1 MKINILLK
9 VMCVLVVLWALDGV
23 NVNGKE
29 QWDQIDISEMSI
41 PIVEV
46 EEESDSRKDIL
57 RFLEAIA
64 VFESNNRYDVV
75 NSYGYLGRYQFSP
88 RTIKHLG
95 YDILNEDFLRNSR
108 LQDEVMLAYMR
119 ENYVTLRPYIEEYN
133 NTTHK
138 GMYITTSSI
147 LAGAHF
153 AGAMGMK
160 RFLLNKLDSIGTVD
174 ANGMTLR
181 KYMTKFSDYNVE
193 EIED

>member
-1 MKINILLK
+1 MKINAMLR
-9 VMCVLVVLWALDGV
+9 VMCVLVLLLVLDGA
-23 NVNGKE
+23 NGKQE
-29 QWDQIDISEMSI
+29 QIDISELSI
-41 PIVEV
+41 PIVEVEEV

-64 VFESNNRYDVV
+64 LFESNNRYDVV
-75 NSYGYLGRYQFSP
+75 NSYGFLGRYQFSP

-95 YDILNEDFLRNSR
+95 YDILNEDFLRNKR
-108 LQDEVMLAYMR
+108 LQDEIMLAYMR
-119 ENYVTLRPYIEEYN
+119 ENYVSLRPYIEEYN
-133 NTTHK
+133 NTNYK

-174 ANGMTLR
+174 VNGMTLR

-193 EIED
+193 EVEG

>member
-1 MKINILLK
+1 MKINAMLR
-9 VMCVLVVLWALDGV
+9 VMCVLVLLLVLDGV
-23 NVNGKE
+23 NGKQE
-29 QWDQIDISEMSI
+29 QIDISEMSI
-41 PIVEV
+41 PIVEVEEV

-64 VFESNNRYDVV
+64 LFESNNRYDVV
-75 NSYGYLGRYQFSP
+75 NSYGFLGRYQFSP

-95 YDILNEDFLRNSR
+95 YDILNEDFLRNAR
-108 LQDEVMLAYMR
+108 LQDEIMLAYMR
-119 ENYVTLRPYIEEYN
+119 ENYVSLRPYIEEYN
-133 NTTHK
+133 NTNYK

-193 EIED
+193 MVEG

>member
-1 MKINILLK
+1 MKIN
-9 VMCVLVVLWALDGV
+9 VMLRVICVLVVLLVLDGV
-23 NVNGKE
+23 NVKQE
-29 QWDQIDISEMSI
+29 QIDISEMSI

-64 VFESNNRYDVV
+64 LFESNNRYDVV
-75 NSYGYLGRYQFSP
+75 NPYGFLGRYQFSP
-88 RTIKHLG
+88 TTIRHLG
-95 YDILNEDFLRNSR
+95 YDILNEDFLRNAR
-108 LQDEVMLAYMR
+108 LQDEIMLAYMR
-119 ENYVTLRPYIEEYN
+119 ENYVSLRPYIEEYN
-133 NTTHK
+133 NTNYK

-160 RFLLNKLDSIGTVD
+160 RFLLNRSDSIGTTD

-181 KYMTKFSDYNVE
+181 RYMTKFSDYNVE
-193 EIED
+193 EVEG

>member
-1 MKINILLK
+1 MKINTVLRVI
-9 VMCVLVVLWALDGV
+9 CVLVLLLVLDGA
-23 NVNGKE
+23 NGKQE
-29 QWDQIDISEMSI
+29 QIDISELSI

-64 VFESNNRYDVV
+64 LFESNNRYDVV
-75 NSYGYLGRYQFSP
+75 NSYGFLGRYQFSP

-95 YDILNEDFLRNSR
+95 YDVLNEDFLRNAR
-108 LQDEVMLAYMR
+108 LQDEIMLAYMR
-119 ENYVTLRPYIEEYN
+119 ENYISLRPYIDEYN
-133 NTTHK
+133 NTNYK

-193 EIED
+193 MVEG

>member
-1 MKINILLK
+1 MKIN
-9 VMCVLVVLWALDGV
+9 VMLRVICVLVVLLVLDGV
-23 NVNGKE
+23 NGKQE
-29 QWDQIDISEMSI
+29 QIDISEMSI

-64 VFESNNRYDVV
+64 LFESNNRYDVV
-75 NSYGYLGRYQFSP
+75 NSYGFLGRYQFSP

-95 YDILNEDFLRNSR
+95 YDILNEDFLRNKR
-108 LQDEVMLAYMR
+108 LQDEIMLAYMR
-119 ENYVTLRPYIEEYN
+119 ENYVSLRPYIEEYN
-133 NTTHK
+133 NTNYK

-193 EIED
+193 MVEG

>member
-1 MKINILLK
+1 MKINTVLRVI
-9 VMCVLVVLWALDGV
+9 CVLVLLLVLDGA
-23 NVNGKE
+23 NGKQE
-29 QWDQIDISEMSI
+29 QIDISELSI

-46 EEESDSRKDIL
+46 EEDESDSRKDIL

-64 VFESNNRYDVV
+64 LFESNNRYDVV
-75 NSYGYLGRYQFSP
+75 NSYGFLGRYQFSP

-95 YDILNEDFLRNSR
+95 YDVLNEDFLRNKR
-108 LQDEVMLAYMR
+108 LQDEIMLAYMR
-119 ENYVTLRPYIEEYN
+119 ENYISLRPYIDEYN
-133 NTTHK
+133 NTNYK

-193 EIED
+193 EVEG

>member
-1 MKINILLK
+1 MKINAVLR
-9 VMCVLVVLWALDGV
+9 VMCVLVLLLVLDS
-23 NVNGKE
+23 VNGKQE
-29 QWDQIDISEMSI
+29 QIDISEMSI
-41 PIVEV
+41 PIVEVEEV

-64 VFESNNRYDVV
+64 LFESNNRYDVV
-75 NSYGYLGRYQFSP
+75 NSYGFLGRYQFSP

-95 YDILNEDFLRNSR
+95 YDILNEDFLRNAR
-108 LQDEVMLAYMR
+108 LQDEIMLAYMR
-119 ENYVTLRPYIEEYN
+119 ENYVSLRPYIEEYN
-133 NTTHK
+133 NTNYK

-153 AGAMGMK
+153 AGAGGMK

-181 KYMTKFSDYNVE
+181 KYMTKFSDYNMEEVE
-193 EIED
+193 S

>member
-1 MKINILLK
+1 MKINIMLK
-9 VMCVLVVLWALDGV
+9 VMCVLVVLLVLDGV
-23 NVNGKE
+23 NGKQE
-29 QWDQIDISEMSI
+29 QIDISEMSI

-46 EEESDSRKDIL
+46 EEVEEESDSRKDIL
-57 RFLEAIA
+57 RFLGAIA
-64 VFESNNRYDVV
+64 LFESNNRYDVV
-75 NSYGYLGRYQFSP
+75 NSYGFLGRYQFSP

-95 YDILNEDFLRNSR
+95 YDILNEDFLRNNR
-108 LQDEVMLAYMR
+108 LQDEIMLAYMR
-119 ENYVTLRPYIEEYN
+119 ENYVSLRPYIEEYN
-133 NTTHK
+133 NTNYK

-181 KYMTKFSDYNVE
+181 RYMTKFSDYNVE
-193 EIED
+193 EVEG

>member
-1 MKINILLK
+1 MKINAMLRVI
-9 VMCVLVVLWALDGV
+9 CVLVLLLVLDGA
-23 NVNGKE
+23 NGKQE
-29 QWDQIDISEMSI
+29 QIDVSELSI

-46 EEESDSRKDIL
+46 DEDESDSRKDIL
-57 RFLEAIA
+57 RCLEAMA
-64 VFESNNRYDVV
+64 LFESNNRYDVV
-75 NSYGYLGRYQFSP
+75 NSYGFLGRYQFSP

-95 YDILNEDFLRNSR
+95 YDVLNEEFLRNKR
-108 LQDEVMLAYMR
+108 LQDEIMLAYMR
-119 ENYVTLRPYIEEYN
+119 ENYVSLRPYIEEYN
-133 NTTHK
+133 NTNYK

-193 EIED
+193 EVEVEG

>member
-1 MKINILLK
+1 MKINTVLRVI
-9 VMCVLVVLWALDGV
+9 CVLVLLLVLDGA
-23 NVNGKE
+23 NGKQE
-29 QWDQIDISEMSI
+29 QIDISELSI

-64 VFESNNRYDVV
+64 LFESNNRYDVV
-75 NSYGYLGRYQFSP
+75 NSYGFLGRYQFSP

-95 YDILNEDFLRNSR
+95 YDILNEDFLRNAR
-108 LQDEVMLAYMR
+108 LQDEIMLAYMR
-119 ENYVTLRPYIEEYN
+119 ENYVSLRPYIDEYN
-133 NTTHK
+133 NTNYK

-193 EIED
+193 EVEG

>member
-1 MKINILLK
+1 MKINVTLRVI
-9 VMCVLVVLWALDGV
+9 CVLVVLLVLDGV
-23 NVNGKE
+23 SNKQE
-29 QWDQIDISEMSI
+29 EQIDISEVSM
-41 PIVEV
+41 PIVE
-46 EEESDSRKDIL
+46 EDESDSRKDIL

-64 VFESNNRYDVV
+64 LFESNNRYDVV
-75 NSYGYLGRYQFSP
+75 NPYGFLGRYQFSP
-88 RTIKHLG
+88 TTIRHLG
-95 YDILNEDFLRNSR
+95 YDILNEDFLRNAR
-108 LQDEVMLAYMR
+108 LQDEIMLAYMR
-119 ENYVTLRPYIEEYN
+119 ENYVSLRPYIEEYN
-133 NTTHK
+133 NTNYK

-193 EIED
+193 EVEG

>member
-1 MKINILLK
+1 MKINTVLRVI
-9 VMCVLVVLWALDGV
+9 CVLVLLLVLDGA
-23 NVNGKE
+23 NGKQE
-29 QWDQIDISEMSI
+29 QIDISKLSI

-46 EEESDSRKDIL
+46 EEESDSKKDIL

-64 VFESNNRYDVV
+64 LFESNNRYDVV
-75 NSYGYLGRYQFSP
+75 NSYGFLGRYQFSP

-95 YDILNEDFLRNSR
+95 YDVLNEDFLRNKR
-108 LQDEVMLAYMR
+108 LQDEIMLAYMR
-119 ENYVTLRPYIEEYN
+119 ENYVSLRPYIEEYN
-133 NTTHK
+133 NTNYK

-153 AGAMGMK
+153 AGAGGMK

-193 EIED
+193 MVEG

>member
-1 MKINILLK
+1 MKINVMLR
-9 VMCVLVVLWALDGV
+9 VMCVLVLLLVLDGV
-23 NVNGKE
+23 SNKQE
-29 QWDQIDISEMSI
+29 EQIDIGEVSM
-41 PIVEV
+41 PIVE
-46 EEESDSRKDIL
+46 EDESDSRKDIL

-64 VFESNNRYDVV
+64 LFESNNRYDVV
-75 NSYGYLGRYQFSP
+75 NPYGFLGRYQFSP
-88 RTIKHLG
+88 TTIRHLG
-95 YDILNEDFLRNSR
+95 YDILNEDFLRNAR
-108 LQDEVMLAYMR
+108 LQDEIMLAYMR
-119 ENYVTLRPYIEEYN
+119 ENYVSLRPYIEEYN
-133 NTTHK
+133 NTNYK

-193 EIED
+193 EVEG

>member
-1 MKINILLK
+1 MKINTVLRVI
-9 VMCVLVVLWALDGV
+9 CVLVLLLVLDGA
-23 NVNGKE
+23 NGKQE
-29 QWDQIDISEMSI
+29 QIDISELSI

-64 VFESNNRYDVV
+64 LFESNNRYDVV
-75 NSYGYLGRYQFSP
+75 NSYGFLGRYQFSP

-95 YDILNEDFLRNSR
+95 YDILNEDFLRNAR
-108 LQDEVMLAYMR
+108 LQDEIMLAYMR
-119 ENYVTLRPYIEEYN
+119 ENYVSLRPYIEEYN
-133 NTTHK
+133 NTNYK

-193 EIED
+193 EVEG

>member
-1 MKINILLK
+1 MKINVTLRVI
-9 VMCVLVVLWALDGV
+9 CVLVVLLVLDGV
-23 NVNGKE
+23 SNKQE
-29 QWDQIDISEMSI
+29 EQIDISEMSI

-64 VFESNNRYDVV
+64 LFESNNRYDVV
-75 NSYGYLGRYQFSP
+75 NPYGFLGRYQFSP
-88 RTIKHLG
+88 TTIRHLG
-95 YDILNEDFLRNSR
+95 YDILNEDFLRNAR
-108 LQDEVMLAYMR
+108 LQDEIMLAYMR
-119 ENYVTLRPYIEEYN
+119 ENYVSLRPYIEEYN
-133 NTTHK
+133 NTNYK

-193 EIED
+193 EVEG

>member
-1 MKINILLK
+1 MKINTVLRVI
-9 VMCVLVVLWALDGV
+9 CVLVLLLVLDGA
-23 NVNGKE
+23 NGKQE
-29 QWDQIDISEMSI
+29 QIDISELSI

-64 VFESNNRYDVV
+64 LFESNNRYDVV
-75 NSYGYLGRYQFSP
+75 NSYGFLGRYQFSP

-95 YDILNEDFLRNSR
+95 YDVLNEDFLRNKR
-108 LQDEVMLAYMR
+108 LQDEIMLAYMR
-119 ENYVTLRPYIEEYN
+119 ENYISLRPYIDEYN
-133 NTTHK
+133 NTNYK

-193 EIED
+193 EVEG

>member
-1 MKINILLK
+1 MKINIMLK
-9 VMCVLVVLWALDGV
+9 VMCVLVVLLVLDGV
-23 NVNGKE
+23 NGKQE
-29 QWDQIDISEMSI
+29 QIDISEMSI
-41 PIVEV
+41 PIVEVEEV

-64 VFESNNRYDVV
+64 LFESNNRYDVV
-75 NSYGYLGRYQFSP
+75 NSYGFLGRYQFSP

-95 YDILNEDFLRNSR
+95 YDILNEDFLRNNR
-108 LQDEVMLAYMR
+108 LQDEIMLAYMR

-138 GMYITTSSI
+138 GMHITTSSI

>member
-1 MKINILLK
+1 MKINAMLRVI
-9 VMCVLVVLWALDGV
+9 CVLVLLLVLDGA
-23 NVNGKE
+23 NGKQE
-29 QWDQIDISEMSI
+29 QIDVSELSI

-46 EEESDSRKDIL
+46 DEDESDSRKDIL

-64 VFESNNRYDVV
+64 LFESNNRYDVV
-75 NSYGYLGRYQFSP
+75 NSYGFLGRYQFSP

-95 YDILNEDFLRNSR
+95 YDVLNEEFLRNKR
-108 LQDEVMLAYMR
+108 LQDEIMLAYMR
-119 ENYVTLRPYIEEYN
+119 ENYVSLRPYIEEYN
-133 NTTHK
+133 NTNYK

-193 EIED
+193 EVEVEG

>member
-1 MKINILLK
+1 MKINAMLRVI
-9 VMCVLVVLWALDGV
+9 CVLVLLLVLDGA
-23 NVNGKE
+23 NGKQE
-29 QWDQIDISEMSI
+29 QIDVSELSI

-46 EEESDSRKDIL
+46 DEDESDSRKDIL

-64 VFESNNRYDVV
+64 LFESNNRYDVV
-75 NSYGYLGRYQFSP
+75 NSYGFLGRYQFSP

-95 YDILNEDFLRNSR
+95 YDVLNEEFLRNKR
-108 LQDEVMLAYMR
+108 LQDEIMLAYMR
-119 ENYVTLRPYIEEYN
+119 ENYVSLRPYIEEYN
-133 NTTHK
+133 NTNYK

-193 EIED
+193 DVEVEG

>member
-1 MKINILLK
+1 MKINIMLK
-9 VMCVLVVLWALDGV
+9 VMCVLVVLLVLDGV
-23 NVNGKE
+23 NGKQE
-29 QWDQIDISEMSI
+29 QIDISEMSI
-41 PIVEV
+41 PIVEVEEV

-64 VFESNNRYDVV
+64 LFESNNRYDVV
-75 NSYGYLGRYQFSP
+75 NSYGFLGRYQFSP

-95 YDILNEDFLRNSR
+95 YDILNEDFLRNNR
-108 LQDEVMLAYMR
+108 LQDEIMLAYMR

-138 GMYITTSSI
+138 GMHITNSSI